1 MYEYLKGKLI
11 EKTPSNIIIECSGV
25 GYFLNISLQTFS
37 QIKDIENIKLFTH
50 QVVKEDSH
58 TLFGFIS
65 KGERTIF
72 RQLISVS
79 GVGANTARVI
89 LSSMSTDEV
98 FEAII
103 MNNVAALKAVKGIGA
118 KTAQRIILDLKDK
131 IKKDEN
137 STEKFDGSHNTTKE
151 EALSALVMLGFARQ
165 SADKAIQKVFESQ
178 GFSISVEELVRYS
191 LKIL

>member
-1 MYEYLKGKLI
+1 MYEYLKGKLV
-11 EKTPSNIIIECSGV
+11 EKTPSEAIIECAGV
-25 GYFLNISLQTFS
+25 AYLLNVSLQTYS
-37 QIKDIENIKLFTH
+37 QIKDKEDIKLFTH
-50 QVVKEDSH
+50 LVVKEDSH

-89 LSSMSTDEV
+89 LSSMSTEEV

-103 MNNVAALKAVKGIGA
+103 MNNVAALQSVKGIGA

-137 STEKFDGSHNTTKE
+137 STEIFTGSHNTNKE

-165 SADKAIQKVFESQ
+165 SADKAIQKVFKSQ
-178 GFSISVEELVRYS
+178 GLSISVEELVRQS